1 VTRSAPKFELN
12 PRLRPAGAARAVALA
27 QLDHALHGLAHGDPD
42 AVHEAR
48 KVCKKLRALLRLV
61 RPFLGRAYRAENARL
76 RDVGRA
82 LSQGREAA
90 VLVET
95 ADALFG
101 SDDALEP
108 LAERIR
114 ERPHP
119 ETGVSLR
126 DAQQLLQT
134 ERRRVAEWPVRELS
148 AGSLMAGLL
157 GGYRRARA
165 AYRQARRGPTA
176 LALHEWRKQAKYHGY
191 QSALVSPL
199 WPDARTRVDRL
210 KKLSDLLGH
219 HHDLHVLAMLL
230 RRQGA
235 TLGSAA
241 LLKKARRK
249 ISGAQREDAQGAFKL
264 GKLLFGQRPLAWLAV
279 PAS

>member
-1 VTRSAPKFELN
+1 M
-12 PRLRPAGAARAVALA
+12 RPAHAARKVALG
-27 QLDHALHGLAHGDPD
+27 QLDHALAGLAHGDPD

-48 KVCKKLRALLRLV
+48 KVCKKLRALLRLI

-101 SDDALEP
+101 ADDALEP

-119 ETGVSLR
+119 ESSLSFR

-134 ERRRVAEWPVRELS
+134 QRRRVVEWPIRDLS
-148 AGSLMAGLL
+148 AGALLVGLL
-157 GGYRRARA
+157 AGYRRARR
-165 AYRQARRGPTA
+165 AYRGARRTPTPV
-176 LALHEWRKQAKYHGY
+176 ALHEWRKHAKYHGY

-199 WPDARTRVDRL
+199 WPDARTRVARL
-210 KKLSDLLGH
+210 KKLSDALGH
-219 HHDLHVLAMLL
+219 HHDLHVLATVL
-230 RRQGA
+230 RRQKA
-235 TLGSAA
+235 SLGNPQRLHHAHRRIRAA
-241 LLKKARRK
+241 QAGVAAESL
-249 ISGAQREDAQGAFKL
+249 QL
-264 GKLLFGQRPLAWLAV
+264 GKLLFGARPLEWLEA
-279 PAS
+279 PLAR